1 MDDLTIRDRQVDALE
16 DARLEEFEQGLIKEL
31 RENFPEALAEVS
43 DESVREFVQSIEQL
57 AMNYE
62 LETEEQIRR
71 LAVYAYG
78 ARTFLG
84 KIPHWFDGIMN
95 QTQITASNRIRM
107 LALRLQH
114 AMAEAS

>member
-1 MDDLTIRDRQVDALE
+1 MDEFTIRDRQIDALE
-16 DARLEEFEQGLIKEL
+16 NARLEEFEKGVVQEL

-43 DESVREFVQSIEQL
+43 DQSVREFVQSIEAL

-71 LAVYAYG
+71 LAVYAFG
-78 ARTFLG
+78 ARTFLR
-84 KIPHWFDGIMN
+84 KIPQWFDGIMN
-95 QTQITASNRIRM
+95 QTQISPANRIRM

-114 AMAEAS
+114 AMSEAS